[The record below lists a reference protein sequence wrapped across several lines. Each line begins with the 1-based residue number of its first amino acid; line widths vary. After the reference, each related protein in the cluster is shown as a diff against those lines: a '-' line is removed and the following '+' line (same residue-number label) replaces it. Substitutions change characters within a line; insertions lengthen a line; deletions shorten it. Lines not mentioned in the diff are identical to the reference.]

1 MAFSQT
7 QLDALEAAIATGT
20 LEVSVGDKK
29 VRYQTT
35 SDLIKAR
42 DLLRDQLSASKP
54 LSRTST
60 SSYSRD

>member
-42 DLLRDQLSASKP
+42 DLLRDQLNASKP
-54 LSRTST
+54 LSRTSA